1 MRRLFAAA
9 ALLACV
15 AYVGC
20 GEEKKNPAS
29 PSLTAAGSTTEP
41 TNGATAGSTQMP
53 FHLLHPV
60 QFPMEQGIV
69 AFPPRNEPNAF
80 FANLQALYRDY
91 LKRSQTAM
99 SYVDSEG
106 QNVWLTEYFRFY
118 LNGCS
123 HPEATSRTLAEIRT
137 GLTYPVCGGESL
149 VFPPRNLP
157 YEFQAAL
164 EATYHEMLGRSQTA
178 SYVDSEGANVWLAEY
193 LRYRVAGNCNH
204 ADAESRVFAQI
215 QGQGVQPICSAP
227 TSPSPPPFQ
236 YFVYPE
242 TRTVAATSGA
252 YSIAVSTNRPDA
264 QWTATSDQPS
274 WLTVVAGAG
283 GTGAGTTTYSV
294 SSNPSASGRS
304 GTIRV
309 SGLSGLYPPAVHT
322 VSQAGSTDAP
332 YQYYVYPESRTVA
345 GTSGTYSIA
354 VSTNRPDAQW
364 TATSDQPSW
373 LTVVAGAGGT
383 GAGTT
388 TYSVSSNPSAS
399 GRSGR
404 ITVSGLSGLYPP
416 AVHTVSQQGQS
427 TPQSCTYGLTSPKD
441 VSFGFGGGSG
451 TATFTLT
458 SGSCTWTASS
468 AGSWV
473 SLLDT
478 SGTGNITIRYTV
490 ASNPGTVGRQA
501 TIEVRWP
508 GPQAGENISITQSG
522 R

>member
-1 MRRLFAAA
+1 MLARRGATMRRLLAAA

-15 AYVGC
+15 AYLGC
-20 GEEKKNPAS
+20 GEEKTNPTS
-29 PSLTAAGSTTEP
+29 PSPTATVSTTEP
-41 TNGATAGSTQMP
+41 TNGTAAGSPRVP

-80 FANLQALYRDY
+80 FTNLQALYRDY

-99 SYVDSEG
+99 SYVDAEG

-123 HPEATSRTLAEIRT
+123 HAEATSRTLAEIRT
-137 GLTYPVCGGESL
+137 GITYPVCGGESL

-164 EATYHEMLGRSQTA
+164 ETAYREMLGRSQTA

-193 LRYRVAGNCNH
+193 LRYRVAGNCDH
-204 ADAESRVFAQI
+204 AEAESRVFAQI
-215 QGQGVQPICSAP
+215 QGQGVQPICGP
-227 TSPSPPPFQ
+227 VNPPSPSTYEYRVDPAAR
-236 YFVYPE
+236 Y
-242 TRTVAATSGA
+242 VAATSGT
-252 YSIAVSTNRPDA
+252 YSIYVYTNRPDA

-274 WLTVVAGAG
+274 WLTVVAGDR
-283 GTGAGTTTYSV
+283 GTGAGITTYIV
-294 SSNPSASGRS
+294 SSNPSTSMRY

-322 VSQAGSTDAP
+322 VSQ
-332 YQYYVYPESRTVA
+332 
-345 GTSGTYSIA
+345 
-354 VSTNRPDAQW
+354 
-364 TATSDQPSW
+364 
-373 LTVVAGAGGT
+373 
-383 GAGTT
+383 
-388 TYSVSSNPSAS
+388 
-399 GRSGR
+399 
-404 ITVSGLSGLYPP
+404 
-416 AVHTVSQQGQS
+416 QGQS
-427 TPQSCTYGLTSPKD
+427 PPQSCTYGLTSPKQ

-468 AGSWV
+468 TASWV

-478 SGTGNITIRYTV
+478 SGTGNIAIRYTV
-490 ASNPGTVGRQA
+490 APNSGTAARQA

-508 GPQAGENISITQSG
+508 GPQVGENILIAQSG
-522 R
+522 RVLVVVPKGT